1 MTHHD
6 DLHAPDLEP
15 VVERL
20 KAERPQLTSLELD
33 DISRRVRARAAAPA
47 RRRTRRGMIMK
58 SRLAMLALLVC
69 GLMVSGTGAGL
80 AIQGSSGNGNA
91 AMQQYPE
98 DIPPGDVLGEEDE
111 EAPAPERDVAGEED
125 EVAPTPQ
132 VERQVEA
139 GVQGGGDE
147 LPFTGLAAIP
157 IVLVGLAMTVA
168 GVFMRRRIGRED
180 S

>member
-1 MTHHD
+1 
-6 DLHAPDLEP
+6 
-15 VVERL
+15 
-20 KAERPQLTSLELD
+20 
-33 DISRRVRARAAAPA
+33 
-47 RRRTRRGMIMK
+47 MK

-80 AIQGSSGNGNA
+80 AVQGSSGNGNA

-98 DIPPGDVLGEEDE
+98 DKPSGDILGEEDE
-111 EAPAPERDVAGEED
+111 EAPAPRDDEDVARGEGSSP
-125 EVAPTPQ
+125 PTPQ

-157 IVLVGLAMTVA
+157 IVLIGLAMTVT
-168 GVFMRRRIGRED
+168 GVLMRRRIGREED
-180 S
+180 A